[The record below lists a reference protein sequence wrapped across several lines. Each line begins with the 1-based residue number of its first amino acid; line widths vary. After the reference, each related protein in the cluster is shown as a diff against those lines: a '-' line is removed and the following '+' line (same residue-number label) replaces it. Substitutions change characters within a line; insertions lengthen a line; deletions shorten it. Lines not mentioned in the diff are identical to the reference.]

1 MTNKKGT
8 LWLIP
13 NTLGGESTSDILP
26 QHITNIIR
34 ELRHF
39 AVEEIKS
46 ARRLLRKLDRNFPI
60 DECTFYQMNK
70 RSSKDEVILSNIT
83 QKAMAE
89 PAFDRSKVEAIKQ
102 AISDGNYPINS
113 RRIAE
118 SFVAIEK
125 MIGE

>member
-1 MTNKKGT
+1 MTDSISKLYGSPSLDKASLDKTKRKAVDTGDKG
-8 LWLIP
+8 LP
-13 NTLGGESTSDILP
+13 TSVKAP
-26 QHITNIIR
+26 
-34 ELRHF
+34 
-39 AVEEIKS
+39 S
-46 ARRLLRKLDRNFPI
+46 
-60 DECTFYQMNK
+60 
-70 RSSKDEVILSNIT
+70 SSKDEVVLSNIT

-102 AISDGNYPINS
+102 AIQDGNYPISS